1 MDALQS
7 RNNLKK
13 NGPSQTA
20 GGNKGGGGG
29 KVEERPKGPK
39 LGGSRSARAAM
50 RAQEEA
56 AKKR

>member
-20 GGNKGGGGG
+20 GGNKGGGG